1 MADQEERAL
10 GTRLRQVREQAGWSL
25 RDLEAGSGLKSGYL
39 SQLEQNK
46 ITHPSPSLLR
56 RVAEAYQLRFQDV
69 LVWAG
74 YASEEAKDI
83 PPNQAVAL
91 STVSALGDPSKEELE
106 TIKAIVDVLQRSRR
120 ATYSAP
126 SDLPL
131 DDQAREEIRR
141 HALALLREADA
152 LGVRPTPL
160 DRITEAAKLVE
171 SGELTLDVRDRRKL
185 TERFGRWVEHA
196 WSRLQGTFDFRSDAI
211 WVKPDLHPMK
221 QRFVLS
227 HEIGHAILP
236 AHKETFAYVDDYST
250 LPPFARDLYERE
262 ANQAAVEILFQAGEL
277 TEEIDGSPVTLP
289 RICDQSVAFGG
300 SIVAAARYVA
310 ETSRRSFAIAIA
322 HYGQHRMGPTH
333 VYCSKSFEST
343 FGWLSGNS
351 GPAELRAALR
361 SARVVEN
368 DEMWVVHDRRRQPQ
382 VANIEKMSTGFAS
395 IVLVVPESMARGA
408 IRRVVPVTK
417 AAVGLR
423 ASRPR

>member
-1 MADQEERAL
+1 VADDDTL
-10 GTRLRQVREQAGWSL
+10 GARLRQVREQAGWSL
-25 RDLEAGSGLKSGYL
+25 RDLEKRSGLKSGYL
-39 SQLEQNK
+39 SQLEQAK
-46 ITHPSPSLLR
+46 ITHPSPSILR

-74 YASEEAKDI
+74 YASEEAVI

-91 STVSALGDPSKEELE
+91 STVTALGDPSNEELD
-106 TIKAIVDVLQRSRR
+106 TLKAIVEVLQRNRR
-120 ATYSAP
+120 ASFSLP

-131 DDQAREEIRR
+131 DEVTREEIRR

-160 DRITEAAKLVE
+160 EQIVEAAKLVE
-171 SGELTLDVRDRRKL
+171 SGELTLDVRDRKKL
-185 TERFGRWVEHA
+185 TERFGHWVDQA

-262 ANQAAVEILFQAGEL
+262 ANQAAVEILFQAGQL
-277 TEEIDGSPVTLP
+277 TDEIDSSPITLP
-289 RICDQSVAFGG
+289 RICDQSVSFGG
-300 SIVAAARYVA
+300 SIVASARYAA
-310 ETSRRSFAIAIA
+310 ETSRRIFAIAIA
-322 HYGQHRMGPTH
+322 HYGDHRLGPTH
-333 VYCSKSFEST
+333 IYCSKSFEAN
-343 FGWLSGNS
+343 FGWQSGNQA
-351 GPAELRAALR
+351 PPELRAALK
-361 SARVVEN
+361 SARLET
-368 DEMWVVHDRRRQPQ
+368 DEMWVINDRRREPR
-382 VANIEKMSTGFAS
+382 VANVEKMSTGFAAV
-395 IVLVVPESMARGA
+395 VLVVPESKTRSA

-417 AAVGLR
+417 AAAGLKI
-423 ASRPR
+423 